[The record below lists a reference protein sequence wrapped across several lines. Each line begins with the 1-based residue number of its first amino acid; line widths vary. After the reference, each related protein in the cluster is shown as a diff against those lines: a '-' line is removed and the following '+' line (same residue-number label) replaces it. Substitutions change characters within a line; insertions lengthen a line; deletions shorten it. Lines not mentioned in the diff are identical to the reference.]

1 MRNVD
6 SEPNFGI
13 NKSPE
18 KRAFDAKLLSEVKKR
33 EAEKLASGDY
43 HWVKI
48 DNSTLVLRKNSR

>member
-6 SEPNFGI
+6 SEPYFGI

-18 KRAFDAKLLSEVKKR
+18 KRAFDARLLSEVKKR
-33 EAEKLASGDY
+33 EEEKIASGDY

-48 DNSTLVLRKNSR
+48 DNSTFVLRKSNK